1 MTGTRPTD
9 PILREL
15 MTPVPSAVTADS
27 SVAHARSC
35 MQALGIRHLPVIHE
49 GRVVGVLAE
58 QALASVYQHGRADPH
73 ALAVGD
79 MLDDLEAC
87 VVVGPEMPVA
97 AVLQTMIDRHADCA
111 AVVERG
117 ELTGIVT
124 AQDMMRV
131 LADVLFTGA
140 PRPSQPPKPS
150 DVRARI
156 LAEHTVLRTLYG
168 TTEAYARAVLED
180 EDDAAGPLREHCR
193 ELCNTLLRHIELENA
208 VLAPALHDIDA
219 FGPVRAQQLL
229 AEHERQCSALTTML
243 ISIDE
248 RGDRELA
255 ADVLGLLAELRTD
268 MAYEEDA
275 LLHPDLLRDDLV
287 APDTEAG

>member
-9 PILREL
+9 PIVREL

-27 SVAHARSC
+27 SVAHARSR
-35 MQALGIRHLPVIHE
+35 MRALGIRHLPVIHE

-58 QALASVYQHGRADPH
+58 QAVAALCQHGRADPH

-79 MLDDLEAC
+79 MLEDCEDC
-87 VVVGPEMPVA
+87 IVVGPEMPVA
-97 AVLQTMIDRHADCA
+97 AMLQTMINRRADCV

-140 PRPSQPPKPS
+140 PRPSQPARPS
-150 DVRARI
+150 DVRTRI
-156 LAEHTVLRTLYG
+156 LAEHAVLRTLYG
-168 TTEAYARAVLED
+168 AIEAHARAVLED

-193 ELCNTLLRHIELENA
+193 ELCNTLLRHIELENT

-219 FGPVRAQQLL
+219 FGPVRADQLR

-243 ISIDE
+243 VSIDE
-248 RGDRELA
+248 RRDRELA
-255 ADVLGLLAELRTD
+255 DEVLRLLDELRTD
-268 MAYEEDA
+268 MAYEEGT
-275 LLHPDLLRDDLV
+275 LLHPDLLRDDPV
-287 APDTEAG
+287 VTDTEAG